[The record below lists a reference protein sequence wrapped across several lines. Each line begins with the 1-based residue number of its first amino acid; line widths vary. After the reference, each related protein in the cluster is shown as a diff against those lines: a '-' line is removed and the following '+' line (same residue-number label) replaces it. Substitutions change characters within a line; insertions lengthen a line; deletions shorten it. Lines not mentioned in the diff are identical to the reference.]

1 MASPL
6 LVFSSSMP
14 TTIPSV
20 IFGILFFLM
29 TILHLYR
36 IIQYRRQ
43 IYVYL
48 FTFSCSRTVVYCIRI
63 VWSLNVDVDELGLV
77 SGFILCGF
85 EFFVIMG
92 IYTLLTDWVRL
103 ITKSQSDSSGSSK
116 GKLFMEIL
124 LVNITKIVLPVCG
137 VLGAVQVIQEYEDDG
152 NAYDGSTSGILR
164 KVSTLGFLIC
174 LTLYMVYVTYFA
186 VVYVRKP
193 ISQQLHVML
202 LYTSGALLYI
212 ELVYRTFIT
221 FAQATDSANRYEW
234 MIYVFEAMPEL
245 VLLAI
250 LGGIILGDWFF
261 EEAPETDNES
271 KINDPEIGTNK
282 WILRIVQSAK
292 KKTNA

>member
-1 MASPL
+1 MLKSTKEVMASPL

-14 TTIPSV
+14 TTIPSI
-20 IFGILFFLM
+20 IFGIF
-29 TILHLYR
+29 
-36 IIQYRRQ
+36 
-43 IYVYL
+43 
-48 FTFSCSRTVVYCIRI
+48 CSRTVVYCIRLA
-63 VWSLNVDVDELGLV
+63 WSLNVSSDALGLV
-77 SGFILCGF
+77 SAFILCGF
-85 EFFVIMG
+85 EFFIVMG

-103 ITKSQSDSSGSSK
+103 ITKSSDTSNSSK

-124 LVNITKIVLPVCG
+124 LVNITKFILPVCG

-152 NAYDGSTSGILR
+152 NAFDNSSKGILR

-186 VVYVRKP
+186 VVYVKKP

-221 FAQATDSANRYEW
+221 FAQATDSTNKYEW

-245 VLLAI
+245 VLLGI

-261 EEAPETDNES
+261 EEIPETV
-271 KINDPEIGTNK
+271 KTNDLEIGTNE
-282 WILRIVQSAK
+282 WILGIVQSAK
-292 KKTNA
+292 KKINA